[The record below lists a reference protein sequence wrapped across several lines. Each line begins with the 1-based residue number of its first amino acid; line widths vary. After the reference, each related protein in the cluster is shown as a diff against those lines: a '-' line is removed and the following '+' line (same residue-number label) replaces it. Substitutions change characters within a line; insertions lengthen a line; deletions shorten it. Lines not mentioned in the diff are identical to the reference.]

1 MPALQVGIEAY
12 EVWES
17 LESEV
22 IQRQRDIP
30 RQALAGNSG
39 PQVCTVSTNP
49 EEPST
54 SSEYPFKFNMMH
66 THFFTV

>member
-1 MPALQVGIEAY
+1 MPALPVGIEAY
-12 EVWES
+12 EVRES
-17 LESEV
+17 RV
-22 IQRQRDIP
+22 RVRQRQRDIS

-39 PQVCTVSTNP
+39 PQICTVSTNP

-54 SSEYPFKFNMMH
+54 SSECPFKFNMMH